1 MNIFAKIIITTDEN
15 IKNSIIKRLSL
26 SLKEKATDLEVYT
39 IQTEDENI
47 VLLFNHTKNFDAVLT
62 YAKDNYEV
70 TKVLCVG
77 NSMSLSDVD
86 LLEGDVIVPNTIIN
100 EENEAV
106 FFDYIIDTNYDLKK
120 FGLVLNGICFTKTTP
135 FANEEEILELKDNY
149 VAEILD
155 DEAFFLAKE
164 LEKREMISLSGIIKI
179 VGKNEEFIENGTDIL
194 ELML

>member
-1 MNIFAKIIITTDEN
+1 MNIFAKIIITTDEK
-15 IKNSIIKRLSL
+15 IKNSIISRLSL
-26 SLKEKATDLEVYT
+26 SLKEKATNLEVYT

-47 VLLFNHTKNFDAVLT
+47 VLLFNPTKNFDAILT

-70 TKVLCVG
+70 TKVLNVG
-77 NSMSLSDVD
+77 NSISLSDVD
-86 LLEGDVIVPNTIIN
+86 LLPGDVIVPNTIIN

-135 FANEEEILELKDNY
+135 FASEEEVLELKDNY

-155 DEAFFLAKE
+155 DEAFFIAKE
-164 LEKREMISLSGIIKI
+164 LEKRELISVS
-179 VGKNEEFIENGTDIL
+179 
-194 ELML
+194 